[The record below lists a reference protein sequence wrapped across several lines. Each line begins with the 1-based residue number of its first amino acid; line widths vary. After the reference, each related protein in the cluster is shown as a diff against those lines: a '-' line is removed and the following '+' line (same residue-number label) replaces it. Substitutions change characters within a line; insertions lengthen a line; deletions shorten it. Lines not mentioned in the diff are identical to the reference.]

1 MLNVLLCA
9 ISVGS
14 LGKTYTTALAYPF
27 FIMARDLSILSG
39 VERIEALVVG
49 LWLLPDF
56 ILITLELIIASDN
69 WRSLL
74 PQEDGKFARYFPI
87 LLAAGCSI
95 LIAFRIAP
103 NGQSM
108 HRWSDEIIPA
118 IHLAWAYGVIP
129 LLLLIGGLRKK
140 F

>member
-1 MLNVLLCA
+1 MLLCG

-14 LGKTYTTALAYPF
+14 LGKTYTTALKYPF

-56 ILITLELIIASDN
+56 VLVTLELIIAADN
-69 WRSLL
+69 LL
-74 PQEDGKFARYFPI
+74 LIFNREGNKAAGNI
-87 LLAAGCSI
+87 TILAAAGFA
-95 LIAFRIAP
+95 LLVAFRISP
-103 NGQSM
+103 DGQQM

-118 IHLAWAYGVIP
+118 IHLAWAYAAIP